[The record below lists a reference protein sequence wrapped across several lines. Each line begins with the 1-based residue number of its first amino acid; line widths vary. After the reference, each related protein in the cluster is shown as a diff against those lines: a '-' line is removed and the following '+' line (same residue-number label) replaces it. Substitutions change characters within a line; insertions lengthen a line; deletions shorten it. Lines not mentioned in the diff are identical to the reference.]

1 MSALP
6 YNYKTRQYVQP
17 SPPVLSNLDAKATKI
32 WEETPT
38 PLYDELVSNLEIQ
51 PSDSPHRQY
60 SCSKN
65 NQDLFWSY
73 VEKIG
78 GRAFFKVPT
87 NPSTSGVGQREEK
100 PLCYMNNN
108 WNEYLSAFQDSERAF
123 KLRNIYLKNISQ
135 PSRIMKLK
143 NMLISQKLKDFNIK
157 NLNDFKKFVKTEND
171 ININI
176 QNMQKRI
183 NNNETRRLSKIPTG
197 NLLKL
202 NKSKEPNLLSFEP
215 TKQGLNNR
223 GKELAGLFGGRKT
236 RRSRKLQ
243 KRKTRRSR
251 K

>member
-1 MSALP
+1 MS
-6 YNYKTRQYVQP
+6 N
-17 SPPVLSNLDAKATKI
+17 SNARAIKI

-38 PLYDELVSNLEIQ
+38 PLYDELISKLEIQ
-51 PSDSPHRQY
+51 PSHSPHPQY

-73 VEKIG
+73 VEKLG
-78 GRAFFKVPT
+78 ARAFFKEPT
-87 NPSTSGVGQREEK
+87 NPSTSGVGGPEAQ
-100 PLCYMNNN
+100 PLCFTNGMLNGN
-108 WNEYLSAFQDSERAF
+108 YLRAFKDSEKAS
-123 KLRNIYLKNISQ
+123 KLRNIYLKNIPEAS
-135 PSRIMKLK
+135 SVMKLK
-143 NMLISQKLKDFNIK
+143 NKLYSQKLKGLNIK

-183 NNNETRRLSKIPTG
+183 NNNETKRLSKVPTG

-202 NKSKEPNLLSFEP
+202 NKPAEPNLLSFEP

-223 GKELAGLFGGRKT
+223 GKELSGLFGGRNT
-236 RRSRKLQ
+236 RRRKAQ
-243 KRKTRRSR
+243 KRKSRRCR